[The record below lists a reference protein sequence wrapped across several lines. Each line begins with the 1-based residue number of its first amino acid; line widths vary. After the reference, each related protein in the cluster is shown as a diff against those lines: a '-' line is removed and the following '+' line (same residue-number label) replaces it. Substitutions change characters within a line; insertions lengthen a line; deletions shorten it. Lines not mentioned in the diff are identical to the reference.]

1 MTFNNVNILVVGDV
15 MLDQYWIGNCNR
27 ISPEAPIPIIL
38 HNETISKPGGAGNV
52 AMNIAKL
59 GAKVKIIGC
68 VGQDEASKELVKI
81 FDENNID
88 SILINS
94 PLAVTTRKLR
104 ILASNHHLLRVDKE
118 AEIPNECIEDL
129 FQVYKKCLNGIN
141 IIIFSD
147 YAKGT
152 LRNIEQLIKYA
163 KDNNIIVIVDPKGS
177 SFVKYSNVDIITP
190 NFLEFQNIV
199 GICNSE
205 EEILQKG
212 YSLLKD
218 LKLKYLL
225 ITRSEHGMTLI
236 DYNGKILNFPALAQE
251 VSDVTGAGDTVIATL
266 SVAIASGL
274 PIEDA
279 INLSNIAAGLVVSK
293 IGTATVSYEELK
305 KNYENKF
312 EIL

>member
-1 MTFNNVNILVVGDV
+1 MNFRNVNVLVVGDI
-15 MLDQYWIGNCNR
+15 MLDQFWIGTCNR
-27 ISPEAPIPIIL
+27 ISPEAPIPVVL
-38 HNETISKPGGAGNV
+38 HKETSSKPGGAGNV

-68 VGQDEASKELVKI
+68 VGEDEASKELIKL

-88 SILINS
+88 SVLISS
-94 PLAVTTRKLR
+94 PKAVTTRKLR
-104 ILASNHHLLRVDKE
+104 ILASNHHLLRVDNE
-118 AEIPNECIEDL
+118 SEIPDECIENL
-129 FQVYKKCLNGIN
+129 FQVFKESINGIN

-152 LRNIEQLIKYA
+152 LKNIEQLIKYA

-190 NFLEFQNIV
+190 NFSEFQNIV
-199 GICNSE
+199 GFCKTE
-205 EEILQKG
+205 DEILQKG
-212 YSLLKD
+212 YSLLKE
-218 LKLKYLL
+218 LKLKNLL

-236 DYNGKILNFPALAQE
+236 DSCGKNKNFPALAQE
-251 VSDVTGAGDTVIATL
+251 VCDVTGAGDTVIATL
-266 SVAIASGL
+266 AVAIGSGL

-279 INLSNIAAGLVVSK
+279 INLSNIAAGIVVSK
-293 IGTATVSYEELK
+293 IGTATVTYEELQ
-305 KNYENKF
+305 KNYTNKF